1 MCKKI
6 GILVT
11 ALFHPLHT
19 ILYDVNYFLTKYKF
33 LCSCDTSKY
42 LPVYM
47 ESDNR
52 DLWCV
57 VRTKLGDIKKF
68 VLSSGN
74 SCMVLLEGEYGN
86 FKSD

>member
-19 ILYDVNYFLTKYKF
+19 ILYGVNYFLTKYKF

-42 LPVYM
+42 LPENM
-47 ESDNR
+47 ESDNH
-52 DLWCV
+52 DLWSV

-68 VLSSGN
+68 VLNSEN
-74 SCMVLLEGEYGN
+74 SCILPL
-86 FKSD
+86 D